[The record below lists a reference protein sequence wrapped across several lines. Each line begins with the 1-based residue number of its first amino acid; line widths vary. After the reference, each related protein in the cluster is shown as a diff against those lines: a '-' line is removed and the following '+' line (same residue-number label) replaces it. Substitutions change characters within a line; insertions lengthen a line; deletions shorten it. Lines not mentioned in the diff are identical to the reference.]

1 VLLHLFKKLIL
12 ILQELTEKIK
22 MFCACNEQEETDN
35 KILNLREMANSETK
49 TESNENTKVDN
60 Q

>member
-1 VLLHLFKKLIL
+1 
-12 ILQELTEKIK
+12 
-22 MFCACNEQEETDN
+22 MDCAYNEHEETDN
-35 KILNLREMANSETK
+35 KILNLRETASSETK